1 MAQSPP
7 HGGAPPTKGDE
18 ASAGQKEA
26 SQASAGGGQEDFKHR
41 TMMGI
46 APAPHLGGLTG
57 SAGAAA
63 RAEAEARKRRIQER
77 LSSRPPP
84 APATSPTTPSN
95 PPGRLRPSAPPIGGS
110 QPPRPASIPPAAQAP
125 TNEGQAKT
133 EGAKT
138 GTALLEPLSTDWSAP
153 APAQGTTT
161 VIMVDNYPGSRAPAG
176 SQPPPRESAPPPQ
189 GPDVPPEPP
198 QDASAPDV
206 GGSPVEGSAGESS
219 PNTQPFPGRGNPSPL
234 ARVSLPPTGLVP
246 RMQPGA
252 LRSVANA
259 EPPLG
264 MASPAQVDYFRE
276 LRTRLLEMG
285 AALRLRYFTT
295 LVVPLKSGSGGSFV
309 ARNLA
314 TAFTMEGQ
322 GNALLIDCNLHR
334 PSQHVAFHVKSETG
348 LFAFLEEPHGN
359 FEQLAQPTA
368 VPGLGLITAGRARY
382 REYFS
387 SPPMRALMDAVRQA
401 ECFTF
406 LDGPAVQGSPDARIL
421 SDLVDFVVLV
431 VGYGMG
437 TPDEIAEAAATFD
450 PKKFAGVV
458 FNERA

>member
-1 MAQSPP
+1 
-7 HGGAPPTKGDE
+7 
-18 ASAGQKEA
+18 
-26 SQASAGGGQEDFKHR
+26 
-41 TMMGI
+41 MMGI

-57 SAGAAA
+57 SAGTNA
-63 RAEAEARKRRIQER
+63 RAEAEARKRRVQER
-77 LSSRPPP
+77 LASSGLPAAAGPTPSAP
-84 APATSPTTPSN
+84 APA
-95 PPGRLRPSAPPIGGS
+95 RARPSAPPIGGS
-110 QPPRPASIPPAAQAP
+110 QAPRPASVPPPAQ
-125 TNEGQAKT
+125 TNVGSPGNDAKT
-133 EGAKT
+133 EVAKT

-153 APAQGTTT
+153 VVAQGTTT
-161 VIMVDNYPGSRAPAG
+161 VIMVDNYPSARSPSGS
-176 SQPPPRESAPPPQ
+176 PPPRESAPAPPVTAPT
-189 GPDVPPEPP
+189 PDIPLELPNNNVASVTAEPAAGATP
-198 QDASAPDV
+198 A
-206 GGSPVEGSAGESS
+206 EGSTEENP
-219 PNTQPFPGRGNPSPL
+219 PNTQPFPARGNATPL

-252 LRSVANA
+252 LRSIANA

-285 AALRLRYFTT
+285 AALKLRYFTT

-322 GNALLIDCNLHR
+322 GNALLIDCDLHR

-348 LFAFLEEPHGN
+348 LFTFLEEPHGN
-359 FEQLAQPTA
+359 FEQLAHPTA

-387 SPPMRALMDAVRQA
+387 SPPMRALMDAVRRA

-421 SDLVDFVVLV
+421 SDLVDFVILV

-450 PKKFAGVV
+450 RTKFAGVV

>member
-1 MAQSPP
+1 
-7 HGGAPPTKGDE
+7 
-18 ASAGQKEA
+18 
-26 SQASAGGGQEDFKHR
+26 
-41 TMMGI
+41 MMGI

-57 SAGAAA
+57 SAGANA
-63 RAEAEARKRRIQER
+63 RAEAEARKRRVQER
-77 LSSRPPP
+77 LASSRPPAAAPPTPAGTP
-84 APATSPTTPSN
+84 APA
-95 PPGRLRPSAPPIGGS
+95 GVGPSAPIGGS
-110 QPPRPASIPPAAQAP
+110 QAPIPASVPPPAQTSVGSP
-125 TNEGQAKT
+125 GNEARP
-133 EGAKT
+133 ELART

-153 APAQGTTT
+153 VVAQGTTT
-161 VIMVDNYPGSRAPAG
+161 VIIVDNYPGSRSPSAN
-176 SQPPPRESAPPPQ
+176 PPPRESAPAPPVTSTPT
-189 GPDVPPEPP
+189 PDIPLELPNIAELKA
-198 QDASAPDV
+198 QAAAAASPA
-206 GGSPVEGSAGESS
+206 EGSTDEKP
-219 PNTQPFPGRGNPSPL
+219 PNTQPIPPRGNATPL
-234 ARVSLPPTGLVP
+234 ARVTLPPAGLVP

-252 LRSVANA
+252 LRSTAA
-259 EPPLG
+259 TEPPLG

-285 AALRLRYFTT
+285 AALNLRYFTT

-387 SPPMRALMDAVRQA
+387 SPPMRALMEAVRQA

-450 PKKFAGVV
+450 RTKFAGVV
-458 FNERA
+458 FNERE